1 MGLRLRLA
9 IKIIWGE
16 LGGWGFLLLLILPLF
31 LGFGP
36 SVGFFLRGGL
46 IAGLV
51 FLLLFYQ
58 LWKDNRFTIRQAA
71 YLPDYPQFLKR
82 LLLLF
87 AIIYPVYFLF
97 LNQLAYQQLNWDVLA
112 ASFMLTALIFFG
124 TSTIVFR
131 SAFMIVGFLLALI
144 FIFVPELYWGAA
156 PFLSAM
162 LIYALFFN
170 TGWQL
175 RSPGGSRSPQNTS
188 RQPAITRD
196 NYVLRFILLSSKR
209 QEHLRGNLKFFLAMP
224 VILSAYLLYAIRN
237 NGNFD
242 PFYYGIYLQVIL
254 FAGLLLYGLILL
266 NKLRPTI
273 DFTGRLKDVE
283 KQLAPFL
290 YGGFYGLAAIMLV
303 AGSWYVNGID
313 PLMLTANLL
322 GTILFWLTVV
332 PLLVHSRKYYFHFSL
347 VIFIAIILMLLKPGF
362 QLLFISIAFLIRQ
375 FYTFTR
381 KSTNS
386 ERTTPKGQANNE
398 HAKNQPA

>member
-9 IKIIWGE
+9 LKIIGGE
-16 LGGWGFLLLLILPLF
+16 LGGWGFLLLLILPMF

-36 SVGFFLRGGL
+36 SVSFFLRGGI

-58 LWKDNRFTIRQAA
+58 LWKDNRFTIRQVA
-71 YLPDYPQFLKR
+71 YLPDYPLFLKK

-87 AIIYPVYFLF
+87 AMIYPIYFLF
-97 LNQLAYQQLNWDVLA
+97 LNRLAYQQLNWDVLGA
-112 ASFMLTALIFFG
+112 ALLLTALIFFG
-124 TSTIVFR
+124 AATIVFR
-131 SAFMIVGFLLALI
+131 SAFMITGFFLALI
-144 FIFVPELYWGAA
+144 LIFIPELYWGTA
-156 PFLSAM
+156 PFLSGM

-175 RSPGGSRSPQNTS
+175 RSPAGSLPPEKASEKLT
-188 RQPAITRD
+188 ITRD

-224 VILSAYLLYAIRN
+224 VILAAYLLYAIRN
-237 NGNFD
+237 NSSFD

-283 KQLAPFL
+283 RQLALLL
-290 YGGFYGLAAIMLV
+290 YGSFYGLAAVILL
-303 AGSWYVNGID
+303 AGSWFANGIE
-313 PLMLTANLL
+313 PLMLMANLL
-322 GTILFWLTVV
+322 GTILFWLSTV
-332 PLLVHSRKYYFHFSL
+332 PWLIYSRRYYFHFSL
-347 VIFIAIILMLLKPGF
+347 VISIAIVLMLLKPGF
-362 QLLFISIAFLIRQ
+362 QLLFISAIFLARQ
-375 FYTFTR
+375 LYTHTQ
-381 KSTNS
+381 KGANS
-386 ERTTPKGQANNE
+386 
-398 HAKNQPA
+398 

>member
-9 IKIIWGE
+9 LKIIWGE

-71 YLPDYPQFLKR
+71 HLPDYPLFLKKQ
-82 LLLLF
+82 LLLF
-87 AIIYPVYFLF
+87 AIIYPIYFLF
-97 LNQLAYQQLNWDVLA
+97 LNRLAYQQLNWDVLGA
-112 ASFMLTALIFFG
+112 ALLLTATTFFG
-124 TSTIVFR
+124 ISTIVFR
-131 SAFMIVGFLLALI
+131 SPFMIVGFLLAFVFI
-144 FIFVPELYWGAA
+144 FIPETYWVSA
-156 PFLSAM
+156 PLLAGM

-175 RSPGGSRSPQNTS
+175 RSSAGSLPENAS
-188 RQPAITRD
+188 RPPAITTV

-209 QEHLRGNLKFFLAMP
+209 QEHLRGNLKFFLALP

-237 NGNFD
+237 NSSFE

-254 FAGLLLYGLILL
+254 FAGLLLYSLILL

-283 KQLAPFL
+283 RQLGPLL
-290 YGGFYGLAAIMLV
+290 YGGFYGLAAIITLS
-303 AGSWYVNGID
+303 GSWLVTTVD
-313 PLMLTANLL
+313 PLALTANLL
-322 GTILFWLTVV
+322 GTILFWFTFV
-332 PLLVHSRKYYFHFSL
+332 PLLIHSRKYYFHFSL
-347 VIFIAIILMLLKPGF
+347 VIFIAIILMLLHPGF
-362 QLLFISIAFLIRQ
+362 QLLFISIIFLTRQ
-375 FYTFTR
+375 IYLHI
-381 KSTNS
+381 K
-386 ERTTPKGQANNE
+386 KG
-398 HAKNQPA
+398 KNP